1 MNPHSNKKDFEAGD
15 KASAQCNVENQDFL
29 KAVKV
34 QCGQRWTEG
43 CVVMLHW
50 MPPSSYL
57 QLKAQPQAI
66 HHQLGSTKRRCP
78 CRPCP
83 YIART
88 FEKLCLECHACIWIC
103 HALNLDSR
111 DPKARHKVSR
121 VRACRFYVD
130 FMHLSPAS
138 EPWSTSISLVFQQ
151 IRNGTS
157 RRILSASS
165 WECFSCIY
173 QSSLVQYQNTCNQKL
188 RLLILLL
195 ALAWFQ
201 HVPPYIQ
208 KKWSSPQ
215 YQWQFHGST
224 VLGSQVLWKTQG

>member
-1 MNPHSNKKDFEAGD
+1 MWAKVDGRLCCDVALNVTLFIPAAQSSASSHSSSARFDEA
-15 KASAQCNVENQDFL
+15 
-29 KAVKV
+29 KV
-34 QCGQRWTEG
+34 P
-43 CVVMLHW
+43 MSPMPLHCQNFW
-50 MPPSSYL
+50 
-57 QLKAQPQAI
+57 KTV
-66 HHQLGSTKRRCP
+66 LGMS
-78 CRPCP
+78 
-83 YIART
+83 
-88 FEKLCLECHACIWIC
+88 CLLWIC
-103 HALNLDSR
+103 HAWNLDSR

-138 EPWSTSISLVFQQ
+138 EPWSTLISLVFQQ
-151 IRNGTS
+151 TRNGTS

-201 HVPPYIQ
+201 RVPPYIQ

-224 VLGSQVLWKTQG
+224 VLASQVLWKKQG